1 MGWTYRCLE
10 RHNTYW
16 GIYVIMTHLKI
27 TQSDT
32 SEMLGSSSNTI
43 GARIIK
49 KLYELALAG
58 LDNTS
63 ELSGVVS
70 VDKAHRNA
78 VEYL

>member
-1 MGWTYRCLE
+1 
-10 RHNTYW
+10 
-16 GIYVIMTHLKI
+16 
-27 TQSDT
+27 
-32 SEMLGSSSNTI
+32 MLGSSSNTI